1 MHKWTCLYS
10 SKTLTTKAGG
20 GVHLAIL
27 CQSLSWTKLHHKGLH
42 ISRELRQKLQSLL
55 RLKLRSHTAFFL
67 LHSIA
72 QRRSPG
78 QPRSKVNRLHL
89 LKECSTTSYCK
100 VMYIQGWEEFLCPFL
115 PIVYPPTHVCLIPES
130 SMLYH
135 ISLSLY
141 IASYNWLRNEARRLG
156 IS

>member
-1 MHKWTCLYS
+1 MHKWTWLYS
-10 SKTLTTKAGG
+10 SKTLSTKAGG
-20 GVHLAIL
+20 GGHLAIL

-115 PIVYPPTHVCLIPES
+115 PIVYPPTTSVWFQNRLCFTTFH
-130 SMLYH
+130 
-135 ISLSLY
+135 SLSTLPR
-141 IASYNWLRNEARRLG
+141 ITGWGMRPG
-156 IS
+156 G